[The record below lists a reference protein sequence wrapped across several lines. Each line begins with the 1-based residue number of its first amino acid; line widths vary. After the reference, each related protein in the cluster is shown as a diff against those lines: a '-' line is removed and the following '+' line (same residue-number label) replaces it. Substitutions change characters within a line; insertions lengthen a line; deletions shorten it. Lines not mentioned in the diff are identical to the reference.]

1 MGSFFS
7 FLVLVLATLLPGGL
21 FFLAIYT
28 YERKR
33 LLKEQGHLDK
43 IIEDFEKRGEE

>member
-7 FLVLVLATLLPGGL
+7 FLILVLATLLPGGL

-43 IIEDFEKRGEE
+43 IIRDFKEKEEE